1 MPPEPPR
8 RRTGGRRPTA
18 GRRDRAGSPPPAA
31 GGEPAAESGRR
42 ARRPRGSARR
52 GRAPAAAAVAA
63 PRVFTGRP
71 LQVVVAVAAALALV
85 VTGVAWQQIDSL
97 RSSLASI
104 GGLGLG
110 GGDEDGAVDILL
122 VGTDSRTDA
131 HGNPLSQRELD
142 ALRAG
147 EEVANNTDT
156 IILIRVPNDGRSAT
170 ALSIPRDTYVE
181 VPDIGM
187 SKINA
192 AYGATKETTRL
203 ELVESGTDDAKA
215 ETDSTKAGREAL
227 IESVADLTG
236 VTVDHYVEV
245 GLLGFVLLTDAV
257 GGVDV
262 CLNSAVDEPLS
273 GARFDAGTQ
282 TLEGADALSFVRQ
295 RHDLP
300 RGDLDRIVRQQVF
313 MASLAQ
319 KVLSAK
325 TLSNPSKV
333 SQLTAAVQR
342 SVVLDSDWDI
352 MDLATQLQGLAGGDV
367 TFSTIPVE
375 DINAMT
381 DYGESVVQ
389 VDPDEVR
396 DFVAGLIG
404 RAPDDRRSEDDA
416 STSAKPAPDIDPS
429 TVTVDV
435 TNAGDVAGLASVVSA
450 ELSSEGYL
458 EGEVGNYTGATVR
471 SSVVY
476 GADADS
482 DETLAV
488 AAALGGLDT
497 DTDPTLDPGTVRV
510 VLAGDYTG
518 PGTSSFTGSGSGSSS
533 TTTSNSAGLTPAGGT
548 ATPAPASPPIDA
560 GSDGPRCVN

>member
-1 MPPEPPR
+1 MPSEPPR
-8 RRTGGRRPTA
+8 RRARGRPSTDERRRTRPTRSSSRPVREPSTSRRAA
-18 GRRDRAGSPPPAA
+18 GDRAMPQATQGVS
-31 GGEPAAESGRR
+31 
-42 ARRPRGSARR
+42 
-52 GRAPAAAAVAA
+52 
-63 PRVFTGRP
+63 RVFTGRP
-71 LQVVVAVAAALALV
+71 RQFAAAVAAALVLIA
-85 VTGVAWQQIDSL
+85 TGVGWRTYDSFA
-97 RSSLASI
+97 SSLASVD
-104 GGLGLG
+104 GLNLG
-110 GGDEDGAVDILL
+110 NGKDGALDILL

-156 IILIRVPNDGRSAT
+156 IILIRVPNDGSSAT
-170 ALSIPRDTYVE
+170 AISIPRDTYVE

-192 AYGATKETTRL
+192 AYGATKELARL
-203 ELVESGTDDAKA
+203 EAVESGEDEAAVEKS
-215 ETDSTKAGREAL
+215 STKAGRDAL

-236 VTVDHYVEV
+236 VTVDHYAEV

-262 CLNSAVDEPLS
+262 CLNAAVDEPLS
-273 GARFDAGTQ
+273 GAHFAAGEQ
-282 TLEGADALSFVRQ
+282 TLQGSDALSFVRQ

-313 MASLAQ
+313 MASLVQ

-333 SQLTAAVQR
+333 GQLTAAVQR

-352 MDLATQLQGLAGGDV
+352 VQLATQMQDLAGGAV
-367 TFSTIPVE
+367 QFSTIPVQ

-396 DFVAGLIG
+396 EYVAALVGG
-404 RAPDDRRSEDDA
+404 DYEGSETT
-416 STSAKPAPDIDPS
+416 TSDSPVPDIDPS
-429 TVTVDV
+429 SVTVNV
-435 TNAGDVAGLASVVSA
+435 SNAGNVSGLASAVSLA
-450 ELSSEGYL
+450 MSSEGYR
-458 EGEVGNYTGATVR
+458 EGVVGNYAGSAM
-471 SSVVY
+471 SSTTLY
-476 GADADS
+476 AADPDS
-482 DETLAV
+482 DEALAV
-488 AAALGGLDT
+488 AAALGDV
-497 DTDPTLDPGTVRV
+497 DIDSDPSLPAGTVEL
-510 VLAGDYTG
+510 VLADDYTG
-518 PGTSSFTGSGSGSSS
+518 PGSSSYSGSSS
-533 TTTSNSAGLTPAGGT
+533 ASTSGTTTQSDVMPAGES
-548 ATPAPASPPIDA
+548 ATPAPAAPPIDA

>member
-1 MPPEPPR
+1 
-8 RRTGGRRPTA
+8 
-18 GRRDRAGSPPPAA
+18 
-31 GGEPAAESGRR
+31 
-42 ARRPRGSARR
+42 
-52 GRAPAAAAVAA
+52 
-63 PRVFTGRP
+63 
-71 LQVVVAVAAALALV
+71 
-85 VTGVAWQQIDSL
+85 
-97 RSSLASI
+97 
-104 GGLGLG
+104 
-110 GGDEDGAVDILL
+110 
-122 VGTDSRTDA
+122 
-131 HGNPLSQRELD
+131 ELD

-170 ALSIPRDTYVE
+170 AMSIPRDTYVE
-181 VPDIGM
+181 VPEIGM

-192 AYGATKETTRL
+192 AYGATKANRRA
-203 ELVESGTDDAKA
+203 ELVEADADA
-215 ETDSTKAGREAL
+215 TETELENESTQAGREAL

-236 VTVDHYVEV
+236 VTVDHYAEV

-262 CLNSAVDEPLS
+262 CLNAPVDEPLS
-273 GARFDAGTQ
+273 GARFDAGVQ
-282 TLEGADALSFVRQ
+282 TLQGSDALSFVRQ

-352 MDLATQLQGLAGGDV
+352 MALATQLQGLAGGDV
-367 TFSTIPVE
+367 TFSTIPVQ

-396 DFVAGLIG
+396 SFVAELIG
-404 RAPDDRRSEDDA
+404 REPDGSETT
-416 STSAKPAPDIDPS
+416 STPVPAPDIDAS

-435 TNAGDVAGLASVVSA
+435 ANAGSVSGLASQVSTA
-450 ELSSEGYL
+450 LSEEGYV
-458 EGEVGNYTGATVR
+458 EGEVGNYTGSGVGTSTVF
-471 SSVVY
+471 
-476 GADADS
+476 GADEDS
-482 DETLAV
+482 DETRAV
-488 AAALGGLDT
+488 AAA
-497 DTDPTLDPGTVRV
+497 
-510 VLAGDYTG
+510 
-518 PGTSSFTGSGSGSSS
+518 
-533 TTTSNSAGLTPAGGT
+533 
-548 ATPAPASPPIDA
+548 
-560 GSDGPRCVN
+560 

>member
-1 MPPEPPR
+1 MDGP
-8 RRTGGRRPTA
+8 
-18 GRRDRAGSPPPAA
+18 DPAR
-31 GGEPAAESGRR
+31 SR
-42 ARRPRGSARR
+42 ARRPRRSEQREQPAPSGSTS
-52 GRAPAAAAVAA
+52 A

-71 LQVVVAVAAALALV
+71 LQIVAAVAATLALV
-85 VTGVAWQQIDSL
+85 VTGVAWRSVDSL
-97 RSSLASI
+97 RSSLASVD
-104 GGLGLG
+104 GLALG
-110 GGDEDGAVDILL
+110 GGEDGAVDILL

-131 HGNPLSQRELD
+131 HGNPLTQRELD

-147 EEVANNTDT
+147 NEVANNTDT
-156 IILIRVPNDGRSAT
+156 IILVRIPNDGRSAT
-170 ALSIPRDTYVE
+170 AMSIPRDTYVR
-181 VPDIGM
+181 VPDLGM

-203 ELVESGTDDAKA
+203 ALVESGTEAA
-215 ETDSTKAGREAL
+215 EAESEATKAGREAL

-262 CLNSAVDEPLS
+262 CLNAAVDEPLS
-273 GARFDAGTQ
+273 GSRFAAGEQ
-282 TLEGADALSFVRQ
+282 TLEGPDALSFVRQ

-333 SQLTAAVQR
+333 GQLTAAVQR
-342 SVVLDSDWDI
+342 SVTLDSDWDI
-352 MDLATQLQGLAGGDV
+352 MELATQLQGLAGGDV
-367 TFSTIPVE
+367 TFSTIPVQ

-396 DFVAGLIG
+396 DFAAGLVG
-404 RAPDDRRSEDDA
+404 DDRGGDDRGGDEDEE
-416 STSAKPAPDIDPS
+416 TTTEPAPDIDPS

-435 TNAGDVAGLASVVSA
+435 ANAGDVAGLASVVASA
-450 ELSSEGYL
+450 LSSEGYV
-458 EGEVGNYTGATVR
+458 EGEVGNHTGTAVG
-471 SSVVY
+471 SSVVF

-482 DETLAV
+482 DETRAV

-497 DTDPTLDPGTVRV
+497 ATDSTLTGGTVRV
-510 VLAGDYTG
+510 VLAGDYAG
-518 PGTSSFTGSGSGSSS
+518 PGSGSSTGSSS
-533 TTTSNSAGLTPAGGT
+533 TSSTAPDNLTPAGGT
-548 ATPAPASPPIDA
+548 ATPAPAAPPIDA
-560 GSDGPRCVN
+560 GSAGPRCIN